1 MFWHTIDTHH
11 KKIVMILMILVALL
25 SCIIVLSY
33 GNYFLL
39 GDPIRPNNDDVKY
52 IQSARIF
59 LNEGVLAYNTGNLP
73 SAFIMPGMT
82 LLLAGFMSIFGQG
95 EAAIIAFRLFQV
107 LEQALCIYLIYWLG
121 KRFFNVRVGVIAS
134 IISALYLPDYF
145 TAGVIL
151 SEMTFRT
158 LLLLLICA
166 TVFALERKQAKWY
179 IGIGL
184 LTAAAAYFKPQISL
198 YPAIFLLLWWK
209 DRLPWRHM
217 LKCMSLLGV
226 VYVVCLLPW
235 WIRNYNVFHELIIFT
250 NSGGSPFLLGTRIYN
265 IPLPADF
272 FATYPQYSPD
282 TLFNGA
288 DKAAIAKGKDILIYG
303 FTHEPFKYIYWY
315 TFGKLIDL
323 YLQPFY
329 WKAIFGISIPV
340 VYVLQVVL
348 CGFSIAG
355 IIKAIRNHMSSLL
368 PLYLILIYLTGIY
381 MPFIAFSRY
390 GYPNMSLLILFAAYF
405 FVQRKDKLKNKP
417 PKPISM

>member
-1 MFWHTIDTHH
+1 MVFVT
-11 KKIVMILMILVALL
+11 LL
-25 SCIIVLSY
+25 SSMIVLSY

-52 IQSARIF
+52 IQSARLF

-82 LLLAGFMSIFGQG
+82 LLLAGFMNIFGQG
-95 EAAIIAFRLFQV
+95 EVAIIAFRLFQV

-121 KRFFNVRVGVIAS
+121 KRFFNARVGIIAS

-166 TVFALERKQAKWY
+166 TVIALERKQAKWY
-179 IGIGL
+179 MWIGL
-184 LTAAAAYFKPQISL
+184 IVALAAYLKPQISL
-198 YPAIFLLLWWK
+198 YPAILILLWWK
-209 DRLPWRHM
+209 DRLPWRQM
-217 LKCMSLLGV
+217 LKFMCLLGA
-226 VYVVCLLPW
+226 VYIVCLLPW

-265 IPLPADF
+265 MMPTADF
-272 FATYPQYSPD
+272 FAAHPQYSPN

-315 TFGKLIDL
+315 TLGKLIDL
-323 YLQPFY
+323 YMQPFY
-329 WKAIFGISIPV
+329 WKAIFGISVPV
-340 VYVLQVVL
+340 IYVVQVIL
-348 CGFSIAG
+348 TSFSIAG
-355 IIKAIRNHMSSLL
+355 IFKAVRNRMSNLL
-368 PLYLILIYLTGIY
+368 ALYLILIYLTGIY

-390 GYPNMSLLILFAAYF
+390 GYPNMPLLILFAAYYV
-405 FVQRKDKLKNKP
+405 VQRKK
-417 PKPISM
+417 I

>member
-1 MFWHTIDTHH
+1 MVFVT
-11 KKIVMILMILVALL
+11 LL
-25 SCIIVLSY
+25 SSMIVLSY

-52 IQSARIF
+52 IQSARLF

-82 LLLAGFMSIFGQG
+82 LLLAGFMNIFGQG
-95 EAAIIAFRLFQV
+95 EVAIIAFRLFQV

-121 KRFFNVRVGVIAS
+121 KRFFNARVGIIAS

-166 TVFALERKQAKWY
+166 TVIALERKQAKWY
-179 IGIGL
+179 MWIGL
-184 LTAAAAYFKPQISL
+184 IVALAAYLKPQISL
-198 YPAIFLLLWWK
+198 YPAILILLWWK
-209 DRLPWRHM
+209 DRLPWRQM
-217 LKCMSLLGV
+217 LKFMCLLGA
-226 VYVVCLLPW
+226 VYIVCLLPW

-265 IPLPADF
+265 MMPTADF
-272 FATYPQYSPD
+272 FAAHPQYSPN

-315 TFGKLIDL
+315 TLGKLIDL
-323 YLQPFY
+323 YMQPFY
-329 WKAIFGISIPV
+329 WKAIFGISVPV
-340 VYVLQVVL
+340 IYVVQVIL
-348 CGFSIAG
+348 TSFSIAG
-355 IIKAIRNHMSSLL
+355 IFKAVRNRMSDLL
-368 PLYLILIYLTGIY
+368 ALYLILIYLTGIY

-390 GYPNMSLLILFAAYF
+390 GYPNMPLLILFAAYYV
-405 FVQRKDKLKNKP
+405 VQRKK
-417 PKPISM
+417 I

>member
-1 MFWHTIDTHH
+1 MFWHKIDTHH
-11 KKIVMILMILVALL
+11 QKIVIMLMIFVVLF
-25 SCIIVLSY
+25 SSIIVLSY

-52 IQSARIF
+52 IQSARLF

-121 KRFFNVRVGVIAS
+121 KRFFNVRVGIIAS
-134 IISALYLPDYF
+134 LISAFYLPDYF

-158 LLLLLICA
+158 LLLLLICM
-166 TVFALERKQAKWY
+166 TVIAIERNQGKWY
-179 IGIGL
+179 FWIGL
-184 LTAAAAYFKPQISL
+184 LTALAAYFKPQISL
-198 YPAIFLLLWWK
+198 YPAILLLLWWK
-209 DRLPWRHM
+209 ERLPWRHM
-217 LKCMSLLGV
+217 LKFMTLLGA
-226 VYVVCLLPW
+226 VYIVCLLPW

-265 IPLPADF
+265 LMPPADF
-272 FATYPQYSPD
+272 FAAYPQYSPD

-303 FTHEPFKYIYWY
+303 FTHEPLKYVYWY
-315 TFGKLIDL
+315 TIGKLVDL
-323 YLQPFY
+323 YMQPFY
-329 WKAIFGISIPV
+329 WKAIFGISVPV
-340 VYVLQVVL
+340 MYVLQIILTSV
-348 CGFSIAG
+348 SIVG
-355 IIKAIRNHMSSLL
+355 IFKAVRNRVKGLL

-390 GYPNMSLLILFAAYF
+390 GYPNMALLILFAAYY
-405 FVQRKDKLKNKP
+405 FVQRKDNIKNKP
-417 PKPISM
+417 PKSISM